1 MAEKPFSFEMELDDL
16 PKEQL
21 KLLIYQEMM
30 RFVSANFE
38 FCGSSFISSLK
49 LYWKHFLISVIV
61 KNSFHLKNNLC
72 LHILLQLALWPQ
84 KLIFARGAEIKR
96 IK

>member
-30 RFVSANFE
+30 RFVSLAIHVTVQ
-38 FCGSSFISSLK
+38 CGNK
-49 LYWKHFLISVIV
+49 
-61 KNSFHLKNNLC
+61 
-72 LHILLQLALWPQ
+72 Q
-84 KLIFARGAEIKR
+84 
-96 IK
+96 

>member
-30 RFVSANFE
+30 RFVS
-38 FCGSSFISSLK
+38 
-49 LYWKHFLISVIV
+49 VIV
-61 KNSFHLKNNLC
+61 SMRNVPHTKLCVQNFDDKNPQ
-72 LHILLQLALWPQ
+72 ILQ
-84 KLIFARGAEIKR
+84 KTVPFAEY
-96 IK
+96 